1 MIEVTPATIMEFT
14 KLLIECGNVYEVQP
28 DYTVKNR
35 LTGEQ
40 VQISNGKGV
49 KPLCIYHEGA
59 TVNPN
64 VAWLNPFKETLGVS
78 REREWFFGLITTIPG
93 TMMRIITE
101 RLIEDAVKKND
112 EDCSN
117 FALMAKIIDKVDQTM
132 IVEVNKIH
140 ASSYLSVF
148 YNKREKVAEA
158 QTELFSNE
166 LKEAFPKFRKKTWEV
181 IEIIFSEI
189 FGAID
194 LEQYRYR
201 SKLINIPETEAKLA
215 VSISLI
221 TALGPWA
228 RDVLGKDLHEQEL
241 NQHLE
246 VLEGYSRLYAYA
258 AVAQDT
264 SNKYAPP
271 SAAPW
276 APAPMAGLVPMGG
289 TPVTGTYGQPNTA
302 PISTIG
308 GSIPISQYGG
318 MGVPVTADLYGSTPF
333 ATPSGV
339 PIVNDAATGLF
350 GVPLN

>member
-14 KLLIECGNVYEVQP
+14 KLLIECGNIYEVQP
-28 DYTVKNR
+28 DYTIKNR
-35 LTGEQ
+35 LNGEQ

-78 REREWFFGLITTIPG
+78 REREWFFGLITTLPG
-93 TMMRIITE
+93 MMIRIITE
-101 RLIEDAVKKND
+101 KLIEDAVKRVD
-112 EDCSN
+112 DDCSN
-117 FALMAKIIDKVDQTM
+117 FALLSKIIDKVDQTM
-132 IVEVNKIH
+132 IMEVNKIN

-158 QTELFSNE
+158 QTELFGKE
-166 LKEAFPKFRKKTWEV
+166 LREAFPKFRKKTWEV
-181 IEIIFSEI
+181 IEIIFTEI
-189 FGAID
+189 FGSTD

-215 VSISLI
+215 VSVSLI
-221 TALGPWA
+221 TAIGPWA

-241 NQHLE
+241 NQHME

-264 SNKYAPP
+264 SSKYAPP
-271 SAAPW
+271 AAAPW
-276 APAPMAGLVPMGG
+276 APAPMPGLVPMGV
-289 TPVTGTYGQPNTA
+289 PNTGTYGQPNTA

-318 MGVPVTADLYGSTPF
+318 MGVPVTAELYGQTGF
-333 ATPSGV
+333 ATPNGMMAAG
-339 PIVNDAATGLF
+339 DAATGLF

>member
-14 KLLIECGNVYEVQP
+14 KLLIECGNIYEVQP
-28 DYTVKNR
+28 DYTIKNR
-35 LTGEQ
+35 LNGEQ

-78 REREWFFGLITTIPG
+78 REREWFFGLITTLPG
-93 TMMRIITE
+93 MMIRIITE
-101 RLIEDAVKKND
+101 KLIEDAVKRVD
-112 EDCSN
+112 DDCSN
-117 FALMAKIIDKVDQTM
+117 FALLSKIIDKVDQTM
-132 IVEVNKIH
+132 IMEVNKIN

-158 QTELFSNE
+158 QTELFGKE
-166 LKEAFPKFRKKTWEV
+166 LREAFPKFRKKTWEV
-181 IEIIFSEI
+181 IEIIFTEI
-189 FGAID
+189 FGSTD

-215 VSISLI
+215 VSVSLI
-221 TALGPWA
+221 TAIGPWA

-241 NQHLE
+241 NQHME

-264 SNKYAPP
+264 SSKYAPP
-271 SAAPW
+271 AAAPW
-276 APAPMAGLVPMGG
+276 APAPMPGLVPMGV
-289 TPVTGTYGQPNTA
+289 PNTGTYGQPNTA

-318 MGVPVTADLYGSTPF
+318 MGVPVTAELYGQTGF
-333 ATPSGV
+333 ATPSGMMAAG
-339 PIVNDAATGLF
+339 DAATGLF

>member
-14 KLLIECGNVYEVQP
+14 KLLIECGNIYEVQP
-28 DYTVKNR
+28 DYTIKNR
-35 LTGEQ
+35 LNGEQ

-78 REREWFFGLITTIPG
+78 REREWFFGLITTLPG
-93 TMMRIITE
+93 MMIRIITE
-101 RLIEDAVKKND
+101 KLIEDAVKRVD
-112 EDCSN
+112 DDCSN
-117 FALMAKIIDKVDQTM
+117 FALLSKIIDKVDQTM
-132 IVEVNKIH
+132 IMEVNKIN

-158 QTELFSNE
+158 QTELFGKE
-166 LKEAFPKFRKKTWEV
+166 LREAFPKFRKKTWEV
-181 IEIIFSEI
+181 IEIIFTEI
-189 FGAID
+189 FGSTD

-215 VSISLI
+215 VSVSLI
-221 TALGPWA
+221 TAIGPWA

-241 NQHLE
+241 NQHME

-264 SNKYAPP
+264 SSKYAPP
-271 SAAPW
+271 AAAPR
-276 APAPMAGLVPMGG
+276 APAPMPGLVPMGV
-289 TPVTGTYGQPNTA
+289 PNTGTYGQPNSA

-318 MGVPVTADLYGSTPF
+318 MGVPVTAELYGQTGF
-333 ATPSGV
+333 ATPNGMMAAG
-339 PIVNDAATGLF
+339 DAATGLF
-350 GVPLN
+350 GVPLS

>member
-14 KLLIECGNVYEVQP
+14 KLLIECGNIYEVQP
-28 DYTVKNR
+28 DYTIKNR
-35 LTGEQ
+35 LNGEQ

-78 REREWFFGLITTIPG
+78 REREWFFGLITTLPG
-93 TMMRIITE
+93 MMIRIITE
-101 RLIEDAVKKND
+101 KLIEDAVKRVD
-112 EDCSN
+112 DDCNN
-117 FALMAKIIDKVDQTM
+117 FALLSKIIDKVDQTM
-132 IVEVNKIH
+132 IMEVNKIN

-158 QTELFSNE
+158 QTELFGKE
-166 LKEAFPKFRKKTWEV
+166 LREAFPKFRKKTWEV
-181 IEIIFSEI
+181 IEIIFTEI
-189 FGAID
+189 FGSTD

-215 VSISLI
+215 VSVSLI
-221 TALGPWA
+221 TAIGPWA

-241 NQHLE
+241 NQHME

-264 SNKYAPP
+264 SSKYAPP
-271 SAAPW
+271 AAAPW
-276 APAPMAGLVPMGG
+276 APAPMPGLVPMGV
-289 TPVTGTYGQPNTA
+289 PNTGTYGQPNSA

-318 MGVPVTADLYGSTPF
+318 MGVPVTAELYGQTGF
-333 ATPSGV
+333 ATPNGMMTAG
-339 PIVNDAATGLF
+339 DAATGLF